1 MMLKP
6 IISERSLSDAANG
19 VYTFAVEKKMK
30 KTQIKKA
37 IEELFSVHV
46 EKITVSTIKGKKRVA
61 GRKRMKVEEPD
72 RKKARAR
79 LRKNEKID
87 VFEVTK

>member
-6 IISERSLSDAANG
+6 IISERSLRDAANG

-30 KTQIKKA
+30 KTQIRKA
-37 IEELFSVHV
+37 IEELFNVHV
-46 EKITVSTIKGKKRVA
+46 KKITVSTIKGKERAA
-61 GRKRMKVEEPD
+61 GRKKMKVKEPD
-72 RKKARAR
+72 KKKARAR
-79 LRKNEKID
+79 LGKNEKID

>member
-1 MMLKP
+1 MMLTP
-6 IISERSLSDAANG
+6 IISERSLKDAANG

-30 KTQIKKA
+30 KTHIRKA
-37 IEELFSVHV
+37 IEELFLVHV
-46 EKITVSTIKGKKRVA
+46 EKITVSTIKGKKRAA
-61 GRKRMKVEEPD
+61 GRKRMIVEEPD